1 MNDIIKAVNENAC
14 SGLMGENNNKLLS
27 AKINKS
33 DNSEQ
38 NNELTV
44 DYEGMIKDLKGELFD
59 DK

>member
-1 MNDIIKAVNENAC
+1 
-14 SGLMGENNNKLLS
+14 MGENNNKLLS

-33 DNSEQ
+33 DNSKQ

-44 DYEGMIKDLKGELFD
+44 DYEGMIKDLKGELLD

>member
-33 DNSEQ
+33 DNREQ
-38 NNELTV
+38 K
-44 DYEGMIKDLKGELFD
+44 MS
-59 DK
+59 